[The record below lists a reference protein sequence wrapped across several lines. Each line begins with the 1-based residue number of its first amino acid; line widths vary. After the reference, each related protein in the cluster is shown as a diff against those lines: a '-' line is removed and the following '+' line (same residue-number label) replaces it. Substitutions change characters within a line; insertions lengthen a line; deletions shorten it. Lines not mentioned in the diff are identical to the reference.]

1 MSTIDGIP
9 ALTYLKRASSLAGG
23 AHDPDTRYNEVTWS
37 LAKASTYYPSNN
49 HIHDLGLNDTTTV
62 QFENKTVR
70 IFSNTAFVRANLTNV
85 TSAASLYNTYG
96 RGEGTAPLPLP
107 WTFYSRTHEL
117 NYTPAWSGYPTPA
130 SRTLNGGAAGFL
142 PTAPKLQD
150 TVVLAVTTFDNAF
163 NPSDVPGF
171 VNPEWRLWNMTADV
185 LTRARAENRTKL
197 LLDMQGNTG
206 GSLAILTALYYAL
219 FPAESLHP
227 FPFYFQARAHPQLA
241 WLVDR
246 FTATA
251 APNATRWVWNFITGP
266 QQYVDIATRKPFS
279 SFAAWYGPP
288 TAYEPD
294 LTPPFYLNL
303 TQSLDSTFWP
313 RLNPPNA
320 PFTTQWL
327 KSDDMTILTDGTCG
341 SACAIFVDTLTRL
354 HGVKTVVV
362 GGRPLNRPMQAIG
375 RVRGGP
381 TASFQSWESSVLAKK
396 WEVPEGLE
404 VVKGVAPLR
413 MAGNGN
419 TTFNLFNMRD
429 PNDEGDAP
437 LQFSYSVA
445 DCRVWWTW
453 EMGREMERVWEK
465 AAEVM
470 WGGGKCVEGS
480 TGRDGQNIGYLGYSD
495 AVLDEI
501 QLGDGPGSV
510 RRSG

>member
-1 MSTIDGIP
+1 MSTIDGVP

-37 LAKASTYYPSNN
+37 LAKASTYYPSEN

-85 TSAASLYNTYG
+85 TSAASLYSTYG

-107 WTFYSRTHEL
+107 WTFYTRTYEL

-130 SRTLNGGAAGFL
+130 NRTLNGGAAGFL
-142 PTAPKLQD
+142 PPSPKLKD

-171 VNPEWRLWNMTADV
+171 LNPEWRLWNMTADV
-185 LTRARAENRTKL
+185 LTRARAEKRTKL
-197 LLDMQGNTG
+197 VLDMQGNTG
-206 GSLAILTALYYAL
+206 GSLAIMTALYYAL
-219 FPAESLHP
+219 FPADSLHP
-227 FPFYFQARAHPQLA
+227 FPFHFQARAHPQLA

-251 APNATRWVWNFITGP
+251 APNATSWIWNFNTGP
-266 QQYVDIATRKPFS
+266 QQYVDIATRKPFP

-288 TAYEPD
+288 TAHEPH

-303 TQSLDSTFWP
+303 TQSLGSTFWP

-320 PFTTQWL
+320 PFTTQWFQPEH
-327 KSDDMTILTDGTCG
+327 MTILTDGTCG
-341 SACAIFVDTLTRL
+341 SGCAIFVDTLTRL

-381 TASFQSWESSVLAKK
+381 TASFQSWDPSVSAKR

-404 VVKGVAPLR
+404 LVKGGGAPLR
-413 MAGNGN
+413 MSGSGN

-470 WGGGKCVEGS
+470 WRGGKCVEGS
-480 TGRDGQNIGYLGYSD
+480 TGRDGQSIGYLGYSD
-495 AVLDEI
+495 AVLDEVK
-501 QLGDGPGSV
+501 LGEGPGSV
-510 RRSG
+510 GG